1 MIFFLF
7 LSVCLSGNTLA
18 DTTTD
23 ADSVFSWAE
32 QQFPGFFY
40 PAGQPSQTFGEWY
53 FRSYPTPN
61 NHLGVNT
68 DTLTVYVLG
77 DAFGGLFAAGNLAVL
92 LNLVTT
98 TPATDSP
105 PATDNGCNGKHLDQ
119 EPYTFTCIG
128 DVTLDNA
135 SYEVTRYLH
144 GKQYDFKQYQ
154 LGDLVL
160 YKVFYEGDTNGRIYD
175 WLTYWKKENLSP
187 DTIKYRLLSFV
198 ENDVYL
204 GISTQE
210 SYNGKNEKSA
220 TTLDFN
226 VYDGDIVTGQNTAR
240 QFLLTEASS
249 DQDTDSP
256 VYKQTFYNF
265 VTRLAMS
272 IGSNQ
277 IAGEE
282 PARFSY
288 RCGTPFADWYGSYGF
303 LSATSSDL
311 YNPLVHDKAQYEKCL
326 SIYNEERDK
335 IYARY
340 LPFYENFEV
349 PDW

>member
-1 MIFFLF
+1 MYKIIFLLF
-7 LSVCLSGNTLA
+7 LGTCLSVNSLA
-18 DTTTD
+18 DTAED
-23 ADSVFSWAE
+23 ADTVFSWAE
-32 QQFPGFFY
+32 QQFPEFFY
-40 PAGQPSQTFGEWY
+40 PQGQASQTFGEWY
-53 FRSYPTPN
+53 FRSYPGPN

-68 DTLTVYVLG
+68 DTSTVYVFG
-77 DAFGGLFAAGNLAVL
+77 ETFGGLLDVGNLSAL
-92 LNLVTT
+92 MNLV
-98 TPATDSP
+98 SSV
-105 PATDNGCNGKHLDQ
+105 PATDNGCNGKHVDQ
-119 EPYTFTCIG
+119 APYTFACNG
-128 DVTLDNA
+128 DTTSENA

-154 LGDLVL
+154 LGEPVF
-160 YKVFYEGDTNGRIYD
+160 YKLFYEGDTDGRIYD
-175 WLTYWKKENLSP
+175 WVTYWKKENISP
-187 DTIKYRLLSFV
+187 VTFKYRLLRFV
-198 ENDVYL
+198 EKDVYL
-204 GISTQE
+204 TVSRQE
-210 SYNGKNEKSA
+210 SFNGKNEKSA

-226 VYDGDIVTGQNTAR
+226 VYDGDIVTGQNTTR
-240 QFLLTEASS
+240 QFLLTQTSS
-249 DQDTDSP
+249 DQDTDRLT
-256 VYKQTFYNF
+256 YKQTFYNF
-265 VTRLAMS
+265 VSRLAMS

-349 PDW
+349 PEW